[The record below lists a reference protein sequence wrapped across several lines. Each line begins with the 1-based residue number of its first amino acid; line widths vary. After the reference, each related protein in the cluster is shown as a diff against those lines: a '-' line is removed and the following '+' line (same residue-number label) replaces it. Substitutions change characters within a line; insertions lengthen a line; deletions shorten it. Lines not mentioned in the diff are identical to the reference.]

1 MRSFYSIILFSFLS
15 FCTFSQDSL
24 SVLFIGNSYVYTF
37 DLPTVLK
44 NLAQSKGDIV
54 AVASK
59 TNGGYSFQSH
69 VNDPVT
75 FSKIHLTEWNYVVL
89 QGQSQEAS
97 FPYDQVNTS
106 TLPYAVQL
114 ADSVYA
120 NNECSQVM
128 YFMTWGRQVG
138 DPQWDSINTF
148 DKMNQR
154 LRDAYLR
161 IAENANASVAAAGP
175 AWKYVRDNYPTINL
189 FSSDGS
195 HPSFEGTYL
204 NACVFYS
211 SLFHK
216 SPEGASYIGTL
227 DVATAQI
234 LQNVAKLTVMDSLS
248 TWKLIHSDSLSSV
261 NITYS
266 LNQSTG
272 SYQFSSNASH
282 IDNYTWD
289 FGDGTVSTDANPT
302 HTFDSNGVF
311 TVQLVGE
318 GACGTAISIVE
329 VEVFV
334 TDILEQNNNLV
345 IESIGNNSFKIK
357 GDLQP
362 NSLQL
367 IDLTG
372 RTVKFEKQLLSNS
385 EMIISTEHSGIY
397 FLKTST
403 NSGELSVKLPMS
415 ISE

>member
-1 MRSFYSIILFSFLS
+1 MRIFITLS
-15 FCTFSQDSL
+15 FVLNFVFQSFSQDSL

-59 TNGGYSFQSH
+59 TNGGYTFQSH
-69 VNDPVT
+69 VNDPLT
-75 FSKIHLTEWNYVVL
+75 FSKIHLTDWNYVVL

-106 TLPYAVQL
+106 SLPFAVQL

-195 HPSFEGTYL
+195 HPSFAGTYL
-204 NACVFYS
+204 NACMFYS

-216 SPEGASYIGTL
+216 SPENASYVGTL
-227 DVATAQI
+227 DAATAQI
-234 LQNVAKLTVMDSLS
+234 LQNVAKLTVLDSLS
-248 TWKLIHSDSLSSV
+248 TWKLVHSDSLSSV
-261 NITYS
+261 NITYTF
-266 LNQSTG
+266 NQSAG
-272 SYQFSSNASH
+272 SYQFTSNATH
-282 IDNYTWD
+282 IENYTWD
-289 FGDGTVSTDANPT
+289 FGDGTVSTEVNPL
-302 HTFDSNGVF
+302 HTFGNNGMF
-311 TVQLVGE
+311 SVQLIGE
-318 GACGTAISIVE
+318 GPCGNDTSTIEVQVSILGFNE
-329 VEVFV
+329 LK
-334 TDILEQNNNLV
+334 DV
-345 IESIGNNSFKIK
+345 IQIQSIGLNSYRII
-357 GDLQP
+357 GEIIP
-362 NSLQL
+362 ESLTL
-367 IDLTG
+367 TDLTG
-372 RTVKFEKQLLSNS
+372 RRIPFVIEVMSNKEYLLK
-385 EMIISTEHSGIY
+385 TEISGIKIMK
-397 FLKTST
+397 LETKL
-403 NSGELSVKLPMS
+403 GEIVKKLPFS
-415 ISE
+415 FE